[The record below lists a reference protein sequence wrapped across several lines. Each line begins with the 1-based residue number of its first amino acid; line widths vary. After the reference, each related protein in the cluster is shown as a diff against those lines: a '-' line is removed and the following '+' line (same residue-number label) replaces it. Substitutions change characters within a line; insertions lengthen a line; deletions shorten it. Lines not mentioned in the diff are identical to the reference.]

1 MKVCVACGAGHMEL
15 KGHGTEKIEDELK
28 EIFPEARVARMDLDT
43 TRKKNAYQDLL
54 NSIENS
60 EIDILVGT
68 QMVTKGLDFNSVTL
82 VGILQADSL
91 LNHQDFRAHE
101 RAFQLIEQVSGRAG
115 RRDIEGQVIIQTYK
129 PDHPILQL
137 ASRHDYNLFLRH
149 QLNERKQF
157 KYPPF
162 CRIIEISVKH
172 KDMKT
177 TQLAAIELCKE
188 IKKFIDASLVLG
200 PEFPAIGKV
209 RNNYINR
216 IILKLDR
223 KGKQLLHQK
232 NLLRNTIIE
241 LKSKKNFKSVN
252 VVVDVDPM

>member
-1 MKVCVACGAGHMEL
+1 
-15 KGHGTEKIEDELK
+15 
-28 EIFPEARVARMDLDT
+28 
-43 TRKKNAYQDLL
+43 
-54 NSIENS
+54 
-60 EIDILVGT
+60 
-68 QMVTKGLDFNSVTL
+68 
-82 VGILQADSL
+82 
-91 LNHQDFRAHE
+91 
-101 RAFQLIEQVSGRAG
+101 
-115 RRDIEGQVIIQTYK
+115 
-129 PDHPILQL
+129 
-137 ASRHDYNLFLRH
+137 
-149 QLNERKQF
+149 
-157 KYPPF
+157 
-162 CRIIEISVKH
+162 
-172 KDMKT
+172 MKT